1 MKKISMGRLGL
12 AVLIGG
18 VGAALYAI
26 RPRDPVFQ
34 VVSRNVKGFKL
45 GFNKD
50 SLSPLVFVD
59 MELSISI
66 KVTNPNL
73 MPIEHES
80 TVLCIYYKGTL
91 LGQAQVPAG
100 IQGANCSEVLVVP
113 IKIDGVMATPHLKDL
128 AKDVSRREMD
138 LRSVVNMKGS
148 ASWWKWD
155 HKFEVVIESDI
166 KVDPNL
172 LDVIEQENRDNLEL

>member
-1 MKKISMGRLGL
+1 LLGRRMKKISMGRLGL

-91 LGQAQVPAG
+91 LGQAQVSPSPSFLSS
-100 IQGANCSEVLVVP
+100 I
-113 IKIDGVMATPHLKDL
+113 
-128 AKDVSRREMD
+128 
-138 LRSVVNMKGS
+138 
-148 ASWWKWD
+148 
-155 HKFEVVIESDI
+155 
-166 KVDPNL
+166 
-172 LDVIEQENRDNLEL
+172 